1 MENPLI
7 SLNDAPTG
15 KNLEIKEIKGKS
27 CQKLREMGFCEGLE
41 LQKMTDD
48 KCILCTICGTK
59 FAISKELG
67 CDVMINE
74 NQSQD
79 L

>member
-1 MENPLI
+1 VENPLI

-15 KNLEIKEIKGKS
+15 KNLEIKQIKGKS

-41 LQKMTDD
+41 LQKMTND
-48 KCILCTICGTK
+48 KCILCNICGAK

>member
-1 MENPLI
+1 VENPLI

-15 KNLEIKEIKGKS
+15 KSLEIKKIKGKS

-48 KCILCTICGTK
+48 KCILCTICGAK

-67 CDVMINE
+67 CDVMLNE

>member
-1 MENPLI
+1 
-7 SLNDAPTG
+7 
-15 KNLEIKEIKGKS
+15 
-27 CQKLREMGFCEGLE
+27 MGFCEGLE
-41 LQKMTDD
+41 LQKITND
-48 KCILCTICGTK
+48 KCILCNICGAK

-79 L
+79 LYTAFSLI